1 MGRMSAKTVR
11 IHLRRQVLHSSIDEE
26 CSLLVEIY
34 LGKMFQEKLCTNL
47 TWCRGKKKSLAS
59 ALPIAVP

>member
-11 IHLRRQVLHSSIDEE
+11 MHLRRQVLHSSIDEE
-26 CSLLVEIY
+26 YSLFVEIY

-47 TWCRGKKKSLAS
+47 TWCRGKKNSSAS